1 MISYWHD
8 IKYKNH
14 ACLLVI
20 IVLSR
25 DLSSRFTI
33 MNYISMAI
41 LKLPPM
47 HVFFALPKPG
57 TYHTSPVEQSELAIL
72 LRYLTLQPSL
82 TGPMTFASTA
92 KRASSQW

>member
-1 MISYWHD
+1 MLFCVQSY
-8 IKYKNH
+8 YKDNSNH
-14 ACLLVI
+14 LLGI
-20 IVLSR
+20 L
-25 DLSSRFTI
+25 
-33 MNYISMAI
+33 NYISTAI